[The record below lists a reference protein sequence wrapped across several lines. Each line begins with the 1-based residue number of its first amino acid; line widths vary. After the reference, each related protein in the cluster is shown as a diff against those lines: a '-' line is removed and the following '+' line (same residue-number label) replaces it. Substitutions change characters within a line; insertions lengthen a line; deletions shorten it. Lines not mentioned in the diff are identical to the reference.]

1 MTVAFVASA
10 PWPTAT
16 SRSASAPTHAPGGP
30 RAASGW
36 IDRVEPPLV
45 SVETRLMG
53 GTVGIHLR
61 PVDGTMRAAGDA
73 RRAADSTLRRLG
85 AWADRLTR
93 FTATSDLARLNTARV
108 GRVPVRPTLA
118 AVLDWARIAEGL
130 SDGIVDVALLD
141 ARLAAE
147 DVRVQQTAG
156 PATDRTWSV
165 DRGRRESH
173 VRRPVGL
180 RFDLDGVAKGW
191 LADRALDRLG
201 RFPATVVDADGDIAI
216 RLARG
221 QRWRVGIADPRSSS
235 EDLLELDLVGS
246 DRAGGRRF
254 GLATS
259 GTSVHRWIHDDRVA
273 HHLIDPR
280 TGLSARTDIVQAT
293 VLARTAREAEALAK
307 TAVIV
312 GSDAALDVLERPGVD
327 GAILLTDRDELLLT
341 PSTMRWLA

>member
-10 PWPTAT
+10 PWPTSPSNPPT
-16 SRSASAPTHAPGGP
+16 LSPRSSSRP
-30 RAASGW
+30 RAASGS
-36 IDRVEPPLV
+36 IDGAEPPLV
-45 SVETRLMG
+45 SVVAGLMG
-53 GTVGIHLR
+53 GTVGIYVR
-61 PVDGTMRAAGDA
+61 PFDGTMAGGAEAHHAAG
-73 RRAADSTLRRLG
+73 STLRRLG

-93 FTATSDLARLNTARV
+93 FTSTSDLARLNAAGV
-108 GRVPVRPTLA
+108 VRVPVRPTLA
-118 AVLDWARIAEGL
+118 AVLDWARMAEGL

-147 DVRVQQTAG
+147 DVGVGPTTA
-156 PATDRTWSV
+156 PAIDRSWSM

-201 RFPATVVDADGDIAI
+201 RFPAAVVDADGDIAI

-221 QRWRVGIADPRSSS
+221 QRWGVGIADPRSPS

-246 DRAGGRRF
+246 DRDGGRRF

-259 GTSVHRWIHDDRVA
+259 GTSIHRWVHRDRVA

-280 TGLSARTDIVQAT
+280 TGLPARTDIVQAT

-312 GSDAALDVLERPGVD
+312 GSDAALDVLDRPGVD

-341 PSTMRWLA
+341 PTTMRWLA